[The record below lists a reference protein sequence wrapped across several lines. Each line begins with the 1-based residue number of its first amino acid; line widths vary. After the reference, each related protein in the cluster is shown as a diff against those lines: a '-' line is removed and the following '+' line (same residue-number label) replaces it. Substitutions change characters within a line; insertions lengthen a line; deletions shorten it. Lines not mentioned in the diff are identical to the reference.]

1 MILELFKVV
10 VKDKISTKKSCRCL
24 FLYLVYIQSTCLEEY
39 MFSLKKNV
47 MSRFSDDSGVF

>member
-10 VKDKISTKKSCRCL
+10 VKDKNINKKSCRYL

-39 MFSLKKNV
+39 LFSLKKT
-47 MSRFSDDSGVF
+47 

>member
-24 FLYLVYIQSTCLEEY
+24 FLQLVYIQSTRIEEY
-39 MFSLKKNV
+39 LFSFKK
-47 MSRFSDDSGVF
+47 RDEQIFR